1 MCYIQN
7 KDFKAT
13 LKSAEEAESFI
24 QGCYLCISYHL
35 QKLFCYFLKLCYFF
49 FEEKVLK
56 ICYFFQGGGGG
67 GNFLKVKILDYILN
81 CLPVLKMTSKVSMDQ
96 RQTTMS
102 QEMFTF
108 EQKIL
113 EINPKSNPSHSAVN
127 DFNQRIVIA
136 REFFL
141 CIKISHGHLQL
152 QKWWMWLFFLITCS
166 PSHLI
171 INGPRLFCTSE
182 LSRPLINIQQTIQ
195 ECQKQMNVFYR

>member
-13 LKSAEEAESFI
+13 LKSAEEAEPFI

-56 ICYFFQGGGGG
+56 IFFRGGD
-67 GNFLKVKILDYILN
+67 NFLKVKILDYIFN

-102 QEMFTF
+102 
-108 EQKIL
+108 
-113 EINPKSNPSHSAVN
+113 
-127 DFNQRIVIA
+127 
-136 REFFL
+136 
-141 CIKISHGHLQL
+141 
-152 QKWWMWLFFLITCS
+152 
-166 PSHLI
+166 
-171 INGPRLFCTSE
+171 
-182 LSRPLINIQQTIQ
+182 
-195 ECQKQMNVFYR
+195 